1 MPSKTPHSD
10 LFLSLDT
17 QSASIKLDG
26 SNLLLSQL
34 VNISR
39 SSSSFHL
46 DESLR
51 PKVEKSEQVLKEA
64 VKDGKTVYVGSSEI
78 EKTLT
83 WLIQITIE
91 QLRSTFLFSLC
102 LSAPLTFTFSMLTN
116 RESPLSLEALLIRR
130 SKTLTQFRKLFLD
143 CCVEYF
149 PLRST
154 KALVFQP
161 PKKK

>member
-78 EKTLT
+78 EKTLG
-83 WLIQITIE
+83 
-91 QLRSTFLFSLC
+91 
-102 LSAPLTFTFSMLTN
+102 
-116 RESPLSLEALLIRR
+116 
-130 SKTLTQFRKLFLD
+130 
-143 CCVEYF
+143 
-149 PLRST
+149 
-154 KALVFQP
+154 
-161 PKKK
+161 